1 MRALAFII
9 PLVLLS
15 SPVRSETIPTYDIEA
30 ICRAARS
37 LSPDDK
43 DPYATCMKDEQ
54 SAHAEL
60 RQKWSSYR
68 ASDQRSCSE
77 QSRLVS
83 PSYVALL
90 VCVQMFTTTDT
101 PRPARER

>member
-15 SPVRSETIPTYDIEA
+15 SPVRGETLPTYDIGA
-30 ICRAARS
+30 ICRAARN
-37 LSPDDK
+37 LGPGDN

-60 RQKWSSYR
+60 RQSWSSYR
-68 ASDQRSCSE
+68 ASDQRSCAE
-77 QSRLVS
+77 QSGLVS

-90 VCVQMFTTTDT
+90 VCVQMFTSTDT
-101 PRPARER
+101 TRPARER

>member
-9 PLVLLS
+9 PFVLLS
-15 SPVRSETIPTYDIEA
+15 SPIRSETLPNFDIEA

-37 LSPDDK
+37 LTPGDK
-43 DPYATCMKDEQ
+43 APYATCMKDEQ

-60 RQKWSSYR
+60 RQSWSSYR
-68 ASDQRSCSE
+68 ASDQRSCAE

-90 VCVQMFTTTDT
+90 VCVQMFTSTDT
-101 PRPARER
+101 PR

>member
-1 MRALAFII
+1 MRPLAFVI

-15 SPVRSETIPTYDIEA
+15 SPVRSDTLPTYDIEA

-43 DPYATCMKDEQ
+43 NPYAACMKDEQ
-54 SAHAEL
+54 GAHAEL
-60 RQKWSSYR
+60 RRTWSNYR
-68 ASDQRSCSE
+68 PTDQRSCAE
-77 QSRLVS
+77 QSSLVS

-90 VCVQMFTTTDT
+90 VCVQMFTSTDT